1 MQMPRLGVGVVY
13 VPGLEPLLQSRNTCV
28 QVIEV
33 EPQTLWQ
40 LASEKPRRY
49 GLPPQA
55 LEALNQLPQPKII
68 HSVGFGVGGTQP
80 PEPAFLEALIETAGV
95 LDAAWISEHLSVT
108 HVNSNERIFHT
119 GFMLP
124 PLQTVDGALCAAHT
138 MSTLAKQLPVPFA
151 VETSVNYLHP
161 RNGEL
166 SDGRFVAMAVEKADC
181 GILLDLH
188 NIWTNER
195 NGRQKVE
202 AFLQEI
208 PLDRVWE
215 VHVGGGFEF
224 EGYWLDAHSGGVP
237 GPVLELLEDVL
248 PSLPN
253 ARALVYEIFPSFVP
267 LFGLDGVERQLE
279 RLRDIWDQYTTRP
292 PNDEILNESTRPSFI
307 NTRGPFESENI
318 TPELWEATL
327 GELVTSG
334 STNGTLAAELNRDPA
349 VQLIGNLTWKFRAG
363 AIVKLLGALTKLV
376 LLHSGQKRFEQLLD
390 GYFRMSKPESF
401 ASQEARGFICYLRTQ
416 KLDIPYLPDILRY
429 EEAAIESA
437 IKQKVLCVPFSC
449 DPIKLFQALI
459 DGHLPD
465 QVESSGLYELEI
477 APDH

>member
-1 MQMPRLGVGVVY
+1 MQMPKLGVGVVY
-13 VPGLEPLLQSRNTCV
+13 VPGLEPLLHSGNTCV

-40 LASEKPRRY
+40 LVSEKPRRY
-49 GLPPQA
+49 ALPPQA
-55 LEALNQLPQPKII
+55 LTALNRLPQPKII
-68 HSVGFGVGGTQP
+68 HSVGFAVGGAQP
-80 PEPAFLEALIETAGV
+80 PEPAFLEALIETAEV
-95 LDAAWISEHLSVT
+95 LDAGWVSEHLSVT
-108 HVNSNERIFHT
+108 HVHSNNRVFHT

-138 MSTLAKQLPVPFA
+138 MSILAKQLPVPFA
-151 VETSVNYLHP
+151 VETSVNYLRP
-161 RNGEL
+161 RSGEL

-195 NGRQKVE
+195 NGRQNVR
-202 AFLQEI
+202 AFLKEI

-224 EGYWLDAHSGGVP
+224 EGYWLDAHSGVVP
-237 GPVLELLEDVL
+237 EPVLELLEEVL
-248 PSLPN
+248 PTLPN
-253 ARALVYEIFPSFVP
+253 VRALVYEIFPSFVP
-267 LFGLDGVERQLE
+267 LFGLDGIEHQLE
-279 RLRDIWDQYTTRP
+279 RLKGIWDQCTWP
-292 PNDEILNESTRPSFI
+292 PNDEILEMPAHPAFISTRDLHV
-307 NTRGPFESENI
+307 EI

-334 STNGTLAAELNRDPA
+334 SIEGTLAAELKQDPA
-349 VQLIGNLTWKFRAG
+349 VPLIGTLIWKFRAG
-363 AIVKLLGALTKLV
+363 AIVKVLGALTKLV

-390 GYFRMSKPESF
+390 GYFRMSKPTSF
-401 ASQEARGFICYLRTQ
+401 ASQEAKGFICYLRAQ
-416 KLDIPYLPDILRY
+416 NLDIPYLPDILRY

-437 IKQKVLCVPFSC
+437 IMQKVQCVPFSC
-449 DPIKLFQALI
+449 DPIQLLQALI

-465 QVESSGLYELEI
+465 NVESGVYELEI
-477 APDH
+477 APDPA